1 MFKSYLKRVYDY
13 YVGKLSKKYA
23 KQSTETMVYLLSFP
37 NNDRGLIEALH
48 EENDLKVCYTKACQK
63 EAKALEQQGVTVVPL
78 FGLKSFKKSIK
89 LMTQSR
95 VIVCDNYFPFLGEL
109 APVNRREIVQL
120 WHATGAIKQFGYEDK
135 TAQQRPAAD
144 QERFRRVYESFDYY
158 IVGSASMADVFRR
171 SYGAREK
178 QMLYLGLPRTDYLV
192 NQKVKEEENKQ
203 VILYLPTYREDN
215 QEQTEEALDIKG
227 LKDALGTGYR
237 LIVKYHP
244 HMTGIAKV
252 EGLDDF
258 VTYVEQETSSD
269 QLIQRADV
277 LITDYS
283 STAFDY
289 ALVHPKGK
297 LVFFWPDEADYRA
310 TKGIQ
315 PAIETTFQRP
325 ICRTTE
331 EVIQEITMDKED
343 GLEDFN
349 AHWNTYNDGNAT
361 ERVVEA
367 LQKIMDGK

>member
-1 MFKSYLKRVYDY
+1 MLKSYLKKVYDA

-23 KQSTETMVYLLSFP
+23 KHSTETVVYLLSFP
-37 NNDRGLIEALH
+37 NNDQGLINKLDKAFELT
-48 EENDLKVCYTKACQK
+48 VCYTEQCKK
-63 EAKALEQQGVTVVPL
+63 EAKTLEQQGVRVIPL
-78 FGLKSFKKSIK
+78 FGFHSFKKSIK
-89 LMTQSR
+89 AVTQSR
-95 VIVCDNYFPFLGEL
+95 LVICDNYFPFLGEL
-109 APVNRREIVQL
+109 APVNRREIIQL

-135 TAQQRPAAD
+135 TAQERPEAD
-144 QERFRRVYESFDYY
+144 QERFRRVYDSFDYY
-158 IVGSASMADVFRR
+158 IVGSAHMADVFKR

-178 QMLYLGLPRTDYLV
+178 QMLYLGFPRTDTLV
-192 NQKVKEEENKQ
+192 TQVEKEAETKK

-215 QEQTEEALDIKG
+215 QEQTKEALDIKEMNER
-227 LKDALGTGYR
+227 LGNDYR

-244 HMTGIAKV
+244 HMTGIDKV

-258 VTYVEQETSSD
+258 VTYVDQETSSD

-289 ALVHPKGK
+289 ALVHPEGT

-315 PAIETTFQRP
+315 PGIETTFQRAV
-325 ICRTTE
+325 CHTTE
-331 EVIQEITMDKED
+331 EVIQAMTTEAEG
-343 GLEDFN
+343 GLEAFN

-361 ERVVEA
+361 ERVVET